1 MIFKEDFQM
10 SILLKQIEFNFK
22 HYGTYADADVDP
34 VQIRMGFRCCRMIFK
49 KSVIFRPVELQPSM
63 IAGKM
68 SVMYN
73 LIIMEDYNWDRRY
86 YTREIDYLRGK
97 QTHFTRDVDYVWLTM
112 DEIEELSDE
121 NNVNRYDLLKELTN
135 VTSKPELLPSDI
147 EFIYTKGGK

>member
-1 MIFKEDFQM
+1 
-10 SILLKQIEFNFK
+10 
-22 HYGTYADADVDP
+22 
-34 VQIRMGFRCCRMIFK
+34 
-49 KSVIFRPVELQPSM
+49 
-63 IAGKM
+63 
-68 SVMYN
+68 MYN
-73 LIIMEDYNWDRRY
+73 LIITEDYNWDRRY

-97 QTHFTRDVDYVWLTM
+97 QTHFTRDVDYIWLTM